1 MNKGLK
7 EVELQLQRLKNDPEI
22 IDFFIE
28 WAYQNLRQDPEYVKY
43 ILEQALE
50 VCRGEDYKIPMA
62 ECLYYLGWYYC
73 DKSDYRKSVRLLLEA
88 NNLFIEMRH
97 KRGMSKSYNAL
108 VPNYVELS
116 MFDLAIENGIKS
128 LDLAEELDDETF
140 INTILL
146 NTGFAYMSCEKYE
159 EAAHLVKRVRIYE
172 DHLSLDSKVSLYC
185 IMTQIKLHENA
196 FEEAYD
202 YTEKIIEIADIR
214 GFSNY
219 YIEAENL
226 RGLVAWRMKKYDA
239 SEEHFKKA
247 LLYGEGQ
254 ACNNVIFTTYYS
266 YGELLYECNKY
277 EEAKRY
283 IMGAIEIGK
292 TLGLPY
298 ALIKGYKL
306 LSKCYAE
313 QEDYKE
319 AYETSTICRNYE
331 KEFFNLNTSLAFNQL
346 NMRTLQVK
354 ATLYEQLYNKIEGV
368 FRVGQRL
375 TSNLDIKETFES
387 IYRELTNLVD
397 ADAFGLALIDS
408 EENNLNYEFFRL
420 ENNNYNLGAVCM
432 YDETSLGVYALTHDV
447 IVHIN
452 DADKESAKYVKH
464 HRLIGE
470 RIGYDAQSIIYCPLT
485 VENKKIGVVTAQ
497 SHNKNAYNER
507 DINTLKLFATYAAI
521 AIYNG
526 QLFNQVNYLA
536 SYDGLTHVWNR
547 REVFKLA
554 EEVFKRVKNSQD
566 KLCVIMLDVD
576 YFKHINDAYGH
587 LVGDKVLVKV
597 AAISKEKIKDTDLM
611 GRYGGEEFI
620 IFLPHTTL
628 EETLLR
634 ANMICEGIHNY
645 KKKIPN
651 TPPFRISASLGVY
664 EFDGSEVSLDE
675 GIKRA
680 DEALYQA
687 KQQGKNQVV
696 CYQETLKA

>member
-1 MNKGLK
+1 MNKSLK
-7 EVELQLQRLKNDPEI
+7 EVELQLQRLKNDPKI

-28 WAYQNLRQDPEYVKY
+28 LAYQNLRQDPEYVRS

-50 VCRGEDYKIPMA
+50 VCRGQNYKIPMA

-88 NNLFIEMRH
+88 NNLFIEMGH

-128 LDLAEELDDETF
+128 LDIAEELDEETF
-140 INTILL
+140 TNTILL
-146 NTGFAYMSCEKYE
+146 NTGFAYVSCEKYE
-159 EAAHLVKRVRIYE
+159 EAAQLVKRVRIYE

-185 IMTQIKLHENA
+185 IMSQIKLHENELA
-196 FEEAYD
+196 EAYE
-202 YTEKIIEIADIR
+202 YTDKIIEIAHIR

-226 RGLVAWRMKKYDA
+226 RGLVTWRMQKYDV

-247 LLYGEGQ
+247 LVYGKGE
-254 ACNNVIFTTYYS
+254 AYNNVIFTTYYS
-266 YGELLYECNKY
+266 YAEFLYERKKY
-277 EEAKRY
+277 EQAKEY
-283 IMGAIEIGK
+283 IIGAIEIGK

-319 AYETSTICRNYE
+319 AYEASNVCRNYE
-331 KEFFNLNTSLAFNQL
+331 KEFFNLNSSLAFNQL
-346 NMRTLQVK
+346 NIRTLQVK

-387 IYRELTNLVD
+387 IYRELTTLVD
-397 ADAFGLALIDS
+397 ADAFGLALIDD
-408 EENNLNYEFFRL
+408 EENNLNYEFFRV
-420 ENNNYNLGAVCM
+420 ENNNYNLGAVYM
-432 YDETSLGVYALTHDV
+432 YDETSLGGYALTHDV

-452 DADKESAKYVKH
+452 DTDKESAKYVKH

-470 RIGYDAQSIIYCPLT
+470 RIGYKAQSIIYCPLT

-497 SHNKNAYNER
+497 SRNKNAYNER
-507 DINTLKLFATYAAI
+507 DISTLKLFATYAAI

-526 QLFNQVNYLA
+526 QLFKQVNYLA
-536 SYDGLTHVWNR
+536 NFDGLTDVWNR

-554 EEVFKRVKNSQD
+554 ERAFKKVKNLKD
-566 KLCVIMLDVD
+566 KLCVIMLDID
-576 YFKHINDAYGH
+576 YFKHINDEYGH
-587 LVGDKVLVKV
+587 LVGDKVLVRV
-597 AAISKEKIKDTDLM
+597 AAISKEQIKKTDLI

-620 IFLPHTTL
+620 IFLPQTTL
-628 EETLLR
+628 EEALIR
-634 ANMICEGIHNY
+634 ANKICEGIHNY
-645 KKKIPN
+645 KKKVPN
-651 TPPFRISASLGVY
+651 KPPFRISASLGVY
-664 EFDGSEVSLDE
+664 EFDGSEMNLDE